1 MKSGLYS
8 NKNGKRLDFHLT
20 NKGKSIQWFTPHILD
35 IDMITKKTRKFLW
48 ISLFVTPALAIVMI
62 FILLPLFMSLFNS
75 FFEWNQ
81 LLRGKFIAFGNF
93 KKLFS
98 TFPYNERFFNA
109 LKHNGIWFCCTMLI
123 QNSLGLLFG
132 YALSRRIAGHDFFKR
147 IFFIPVLFSIVAVGF
162 LWGMYLKSDGL
173 VNNFLNLLDLSSWR
187 RAWLGDEKTAT
198 FAIIATNIWRWVG
211 FPSLVFLAAIDAVDQ
226 SCLEAAYL
234 DGVTEHTLFWRII
247 FPLIIPSVTVIVV
260 LTVIGSLNVFEQIY
274 TMTDLGG
281 GPNYSTDT
289 IGTLFYRTA
298 FGSVDTGNP
307 EIGIGSSIAVIIYIL
322 TFCISL
328 VSVAVGKSKE
338 TQI

>member
-1 MKSGLYS
+1 
-8 NKNGKRLDFHLT
+8 
-20 NKGKSIQWFTPHILD
+20 
-35 IDMITKKTRKFLW
+35 MITSKTSKFLW
-48 ISLFVTPALAIVMI
+48 IAFFVTPALLIVSV

-75 FFEWNQ
+75 FFDWNQ
-81 LLRGKFIAFGNF
+81 LLRGEFTGLGNF
-93 KKLFS
+93 KKLFF
-98 TFPYNERFFNA
+98 TFPYNERFWNA

-132 YALSRRIAGHDFFKR
+132 YALSRKIAGHGFFKR
-147 IFFIPVLFSIVAVGF
+147 VFFIPVLFSIVAVGF

-173 VNNFLNLLDLSSWR
+173 VNSFLNLLDLSSLR
-187 RAWLGDEKTAT
+187 RAWLGDESTAT

-211 FPSLVFLAAIDAVDQ
+211 FPSLVFLAAIDSIDQ
-226 SCLEAAYL
+226 SCIEAAYI
-234 DGVTEHTLFWRII
+234 DGVSEMGLFWKII
-247 FPLIIPSVTVIVV
+247 FPLIIPSITVITV

-307 EIGIGSSIAVIIYIL
+307 EIGIGSTIAVIIYIM

-328 VSVAVGKSKE
+328 VSVAIGKAKE
-338 TQI
+338 TQV

>member
-1 MKSGLYS
+1 
-8 NKNGKRLDFHLT
+8 
-20 NKGKSIQWFTPHILD
+20 
-35 IDMITKKTRKFLW
+35 MITSKTSKFLW
-48 ISLFVTPALAIVMI
+48 IVFFVTPALLIVSV

-75 FFEWNQ
+75 FFDWNQ
-81 LLRGKFIAFGNF
+81 LLRGSFTGLGNF
-93 KKLFS
+93 KKLFF

-123 QNSLGLLFG
+123 QNSIGLLFG
-132 YALSRRIAGHDFFKR
+132 YALSRKIAGHGFFKR
-147 IFFIPVLFSIVAVGF
+147 VFFIPVLFSIVAVGF

-173 VNNFLNLLDLSSWR
+173 VNSFLNLFDLSSLR
-187 RAWLGDEKTAT
+187 RAWLGDESTAT

-211 FPSLVFLAAIDAVDQ
+211 FPSLVFLAAIDSIDQ
-226 SCLEAAYL
+226 SCIEAAYI
-234 DGVTEHTLFWRII
+234 DGVSEMGLFWKII
-247 FPLIIPSVTVIVV
+247 FPLIIPSITVITV

-307 EIGIGSSIAVIIYIL
+307 EIGIGSTIAVIIYIM

-328 VSVAVGKSKE
+328 VSVAIGKAKE
-338 TQI
+338 TQV

>member
-1 MKSGLYS
+1 
-8 NKNGKRLDFHLT
+8 
-20 NKGKSIQWFTPHILD
+20 
-35 IDMITKKTRKFLW
+35 MITSKTSKFLW
-48 ISLFVTPALAIVMI
+48 IAFFVTPALLIVSI

-75 FFEWNQ
+75 FFSWNQ
-81 LLRGKFIAFGNF
+81 LLRGAFIGFDNF
-93 KKLFS
+93 KKLFFI
-98 TFPYNERFFNA
+98 FPYNERFWNA

-132 YALSRRIAGHDFFKR
+132 YALSRKIAGHGFFKR
-147 IFFIPVLFSIVAVGF
+147 VFFIPVLFSIVAVGF

-173 VNNFLNLLDLSSWR
+173 VNSFLNLLDLSSLR
-187 RAWLGDEKTAT
+187 RAWLGDESTAT

-211 FPSLVFLAAIDAVDQ
+211 FPSLVFLAAIDSIDQ
-226 SCLEAAYL
+226 SCIEAAYI
-234 DGVTEHTLFWRII
+234 DGVSEMGLFWKII
-247 FPLIIPSVTVIVV
+247 FPLIIPSITVITV
-260 LTVIGSLNVFEQIY
+260 LTIIGSLNVFEQIY

-307 EIGIGSSIAVIIYIL
+307 EIGIGSTIAVIIYIM

-328 VSVAVGKSKE
+328 VSVAIGKAKE
-338 TQI
+338 TQV

>member
-1 MKSGLYS
+1 
-8 NKNGKRLDFHLT
+8 
-20 NKGKSIQWFTPHILD
+20 
-35 IDMITKKTRKFLW
+35 MITSKTSKFLW
-48 ISLFVTPALAIVMI
+48 IAFFVTPALLIVSV

-75 FFEWNQ
+75 LFNWNQ
-81 LLRGKFIAFGNF
+81 LLRGTFTGLGNF
-93 KKLFS
+93 KKLFF

-132 YALSRRIAGHDFFKR
+132 YVLSRKIAGHGVFKR

-173 VNNFLNLLDLSSWR
+173 VNSFLNLLDLSSFR
-187 RAWLGDEKTAT
+187 RAWLGDENTAT

-211 FPSLVFLAAIDAVDQ
+211 FPSLVFLAAIDSIDQ
-226 SCLEAAYL
+226 SCIEAAYI
-234 DGVTEHTLFWRII
+234 DGVNEMGLFWKII
-247 FPLIIPSVTVIVV
+247 FPLIIPSVTVITV

-307 EIGIGSSIAVIIYIL
+307 EIGIGSTIAVIIYIM

-328 VSVAVGKSKE
+328 VSVAIGKAKE
-338 TQI
+338 TQV

>member
-1 MKSGLYS
+1 
-8 NKNGKRLDFHLT
+8 
-20 NKGKSIQWFTPHILD
+20 
-35 IDMITKKTRKFLW
+35 MITSKTSKFLW
-48 ISLFVTPALAIVMI
+48 IAFFVTPALLIVSV

-75 FFEWNQ
+75 FFDWNQ
-81 LLRGKFIAFGNF
+81 LLRGSFTGLGNF
-93 KKLFS
+93 KKLFF
-98 TFPYNERFFNA
+98 TFPYNERFWNA

-132 YALSRRIAGHDFFKR
+132 YALSRKITGHDFFKR
-147 IFFIPVLFSIVAVGF
+147 VFFIPVLFSIVAVGF

-173 VNNFLNLLDLSSWR
+173 VNSFLNLLDLSSLR
-187 RAWLGDEKTAT
+187 RAWLGDESTAT

-211 FPSLVFLAAIDAVDQ
+211 FPSLVFLAAIDSIDQ
-226 SCLEAAYL
+226 SCIEAAYI
-234 DGVTEHTLFWRII
+234 DGVSEMGLFWKII
-247 FPLIIPSVTVIVV
+247 FPLIIPSITVITV

-307 EIGIGSSIAVIIYIL
+307 EIGIGSTIAVIIYIM

-328 VSVAVGKSKE
+328 VSVAIGKAKE
-338 TQI
+338 TQV

>member
-1 MKSGLYS
+1 MI
-8 NKNGKRLDFHLT
+8 NKN
-20 NKGKSIQWFTPHILD
+20 
-35 IDMITKKTRKFLW
+35 TRKSLW
-48 ISLFVTPALAIVMI
+48 IALFVTPALVIVTV

-81 LLRGKFIAFGNF
+81 LLRGKFIGLGNF
-93 KKLFS
+93 QKLFF
-98 TFPYNERFFNA
+98 TFPYNARFFNA
-109 LKHNGIWFCCTMLI
+109 LQHNGIWFICTMLF

-132 YALSRRIAGHDFFKR
+132 YALSRRIAGHGFFKR

-173 VNNFLNLLDLSSWR
+173 VNSFLNLLDLSSWR

-198 FAIIATNIWRWVG
+198 FAIIATNIWRWTG
-211 FPSLVFLAAIDAVDQ
+211 FPSLVFLAAIDSVDQ
-226 SCLEAAYL
+226 SCLEAAHL
-234 DGVTEHTLFWRII
+234 DGVSETGLFWRII

-260 LTVIGSLNVFEQIY
+260 LTIIGSLNVFEQIY

-307 EIGIGSSIAVIIYIL
+307 EIGIGSAIAVIIYIL
-322 TFCISL
+322 TFFISL
-328 VSVAVGKSKE
+328 ASVAIGKSKE
-338 TQI
+338 TEL

>member
-1 MKSGLYS
+1 
-8 NKNGKRLDFHLT
+8 
-20 NKGKSIQWFTPHILD
+20 
-35 IDMITKKTRKFLW
+35 MITSKTSKFLW
-48 ISLFVTPALAIVMI
+48 IAFFVTPALLIVSV

-75 FFEWNQ
+75 FFDWNQ
-81 LLRGKFIAFGNF
+81 LLRGSFTGLGNF
-93 KKLFS
+93 KKLFF
-98 TFPYNERFFNA
+98 TFPYNERFWNA

-132 YALSRRIAGHDFFKR
+132 YALSRKIAGHGFFKR
-147 IFFIPVLFSIVAVGF
+147 VFFIPVLFSIVAVGF

-173 VNNFLNLLDLSSWR
+173 VNSFLNLIDLSSLR
-187 RAWLGDEKTAT
+187 RAWLGDESTAT

-211 FPSLVFLAAIDAVDQ
+211 FPSLVFLAAIDSIDQ
-226 SCLEAAYL
+226 SCIEAAYI
-234 DGVTEHTLFWRII
+234 DGVSEIGLFWKII
-247 FPLIIPSVTVIVV
+247 FPLIIPSITVITV

-307 EIGIGSSIAVIIYIL
+307 EIGIGSTIAVIIYIM

-328 VSVAVGKSKE
+328 VSVAIGKAKE
-338 TQI
+338 TQV

>member
-1 MKSGLYS
+1 
-8 NKNGKRLDFHLT
+8 
-20 NKGKSIQWFTPHILD
+20 
-35 IDMITKKTRKFLW
+35 MITKKTRKFLW

-187 RAWLGDEKTAT
+187 RAWLGDK
-198 FAIIATNIWRWVG
+198 NGNLCHNRNKY
-211 FPSLVFLAAIDAVDQ
+211 LA
-226 SCLEAAYL
+226 
-234 DGVTEHTLFWRII
+234 
-247 FPLIIPSVTVIVV
+247 
-260 LTVIGSLNVFEQIY
+260 
-274 TMTDLGG
+274 LGG
-281 GPNYSTDT
+281 
-289 IGTLFYRTA
+289 F
-298 FGSVDTGNP
+298 
-307 EIGIGSSIAVIIYIL
+307 
-322 TFCISL
+322 SL
-328 VSVAVGKSKE
+328 PRFSCGHRCG
-338 TQI
+338 

>member
-1 MKSGLYS
+1 M
-8 NKNGKRLDFHLT
+8 
-20 NKGKSIQWFTPHILD
+20 
-35 IDMITKKTRKFLW
+35 W

-234 DGVTEHTLFWRII
+234 DDVTEHTLFWRII

>member
-1 MKSGLYS
+1 
-8 NKNGKRLDFHLT
+8 
-20 NKGKSIQWFTPHILD
+20 
-35 IDMITKKTRKFLW
+35 MITSKTSKFLW
-48 ISLFVTPALAIVMI
+48 IAFFVTPALLIVSV

-75 FFEWNQ
+75 LFNWNQ
-81 LLRGKFIAFGNF
+81 LLRGTFTGLGNF
-93 KKLFS
+93 KKLFF

-132 YALSRRIAGHDFFKR
+132 YVLSRKIAGHGAFKR

-173 VNNFLNLLDLSSWR
+173 VNSFLNLLDLSSFR
-187 RAWLGDEKTAT
+187 RAWLGDENTAT

-211 FPSLVFLAAIDAVDQ
+211 FPSLVFLAAIDSIDQ
-226 SCLEAAYL
+226 SCIEAAYI
-234 DGVTEHTLFWRII
+234 DGVSEMGLFWKII
-247 FPLIIPSVTVIVV
+247 FPLIIPSVTVITV

-289 IGTLFYRTA
+289 IATLFYRTA

-307 EIGIGSSIAVIIYIL
+307 EIGIGSTIAVIIYIM

-328 VSVAVGKSKE
+328 VSVAIGKAKE
-338 TQI
+338 TQV

>member
-1 MKSGLYS
+1 
-8 NKNGKRLDFHLT
+8 
-20 NKGKSIQWFTPHILD
+20 
-35 IDMITKKTRKFLW
+35 MITSKTSKFLW
-48 ISLFVTPALAIVMI
+48 IAFFVTPALLIVSV
-62 FILLPLFMSLFNS
+62 FILLPLLMSLFNS
-75 FFEWNQ
+75 FFDWNQ
-81 LLRGKFIAFGNF
+81 LLRGSFTGLGNF
-93 KKLFS
+93 KKLFF
-98 TFPYNERFFNA
+98 TFPYNERFWNA

-132 YALSRRIAGHDFFKR
+132 YALSRKIAGHGFFKR
-147 IFFIPVLFSIVAVGF
+147 VFFIPVLFSIVAVGF

-173 VNNFLNLLDLSSWR
+173 VNSFLNLIDLSSLR
-187 RAWLGDEKTAT
+187 RAWLGDESTAT

-211 FPSLVFLAAIDAVDQ
+211 FPSLVFLAAIDSIDQ
-226 SCLEAAYL
+226 SCIEAAYI
-234 DGVTEHTLFWRII
+234 DGVSEVGLFWKII
-247 FPLIIPSVTVIVV
+247 FPLIIPSITVITV

-307 EIGIGSSIAVIIYIL
+307 EIGIGSTIAVIIYIM

-328 VSVAVGKSKE
+328 VSVAIGKAKE
-338 TQI
+338 TQV